1 MKIVVGSFYS
11 ALRQLLSRIYGDDNH
26 NDDDFC
32 RWNLCVVK
40 IAAMQYIKKIIT
52 ITFRELSEGIDYW
65 LIILFW
71 DSFRISHGI
80 AIQTVSTFHT
90 RMDENHRIIVS
101 WLWLENRARLDLEKF
116 RTALDSSAAMSP
128 GETRHFL
135 FTLIS
140 ARFDSRVVKTIS
152 FHSLMSFCTLIR
164 EIDWSK
170 LHFHLKLDPI
180 VKSLSNFFLSS
191 FSCDITMWL
200 GGVVFLSTLFVV
212 KLIVSIYKSHRRGL
226 QWWKEWT
233 FTSS

>member
-1 MKIVVGSFYS
+1 MKIVRCEDCGD
-11 ALRQLLSRIYGDDNH
+11 AIY
-26 NDDDFC
+26 
-32 RWNLCVVK
+32 
-40 IAAMQYIKKIIT
+40 QKIIT

-65 LIILFW
+65 LIILYW

-140 ARFDSRVVKTIS
+140 ARFDLRVVKTIS

-180 VKSLSNFFLSS
+180 VKLLSNFSLSS
-191 FSCDITMWL
+191 FSCDITLWL
-200 GGVVFLSTLFVV
+200 GGVVFYRHFSSSNWSFRSINHIDEAFNGEKNGHLRARKTYS
-212 KLIVSIYKSHRRGL
+212 KLHFGR
-226 QWWKEWT
+226 
-233 FTSS
+233 